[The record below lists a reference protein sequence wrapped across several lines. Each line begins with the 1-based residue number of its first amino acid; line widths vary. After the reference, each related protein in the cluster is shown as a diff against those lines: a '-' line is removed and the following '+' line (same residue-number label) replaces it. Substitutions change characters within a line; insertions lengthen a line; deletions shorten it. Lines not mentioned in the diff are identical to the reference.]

1 MTSPQLGEVIN
12 TLEHSAK
19 PIVAAVDGLALGGQ
33 KKQEEIGNRWSFFMG
48 PAFGRFF
55 KLDAKYISW

>member
-12 TLEHSAK
+12 TLEHSTK

-33 KKQEEIGNRWSFFMG
+33 EETNVSFMTG
-48 PAFGRFF
+48 
-55 KLDAKYISW
+55 L